1 MRRATPA
8 RLGLSCRR
16 AGSPSGRPRSA
27 APSGSADSR
36 PRGLRRSGGLAPHRA
51 APRVPAEARRPGPR
65 DGRGTQP
72 RAPWTSGRPSLAG
85 AASSSPRRQDGR
97 RRVGA
102 AGLRRAPRGHQL
114 AQPEPGRPAPAHG
127 QRGRHGPALERR
139 GRPVLRP
146 AARYAPPRPPLPQT
160 PTHPGPQ
167 PAAAR
172 ALAGRVL
179 RGAGPARGA
188 ACDRGQRA
196 KGRPLRGR
204 RSLVSPLRE
213 IISTTKVL
221 TNKKKSHLRRCAFS
235 GPTPWRVTSDQTHL
249 SGQSGRGPGLVRCG
263 SAKHDSAQSS
273 RYCYPTGAGRETEAR
288 G

>member
-16 AGSPSGRPRSA
+16 AGSPSGRPRNA

-36 PRGLRRSGGLAPHRA
+36 PRGLRRSGGLAPHPA
-51 APRVPAEARRPGPR
+51 APRVPVEARRPGP
-65 DGRGTQP
+65 P
-72 RAPWTSGRPSLAG
+72 RWPRHAAARTVDVGAPLPSGRSLL
-85 AASSSPRRQDGR
+85 SPPPRRQDGR

-146 AARYAPPRPPLPQT
+146 AARYALPRPPSRRPPRT
-160 PTHPGPQ
+160 P
-167 PAAAR
+167 AR
-172 ALAGRVL
+172 SRRPRAHAGRVL
-179 RGAGPARGA
+179 RGAGPAHGA

-204 RSLVSPLRE
+204 RSLVSPQRE

-249 SGQSGRGPGLVRCG
+249 SGQSGR
-263 SAKHDSAQSS
+263 
-273 RYCYPTGAGRETEAR
+273 
-288 G
+288 

>member
-1 MRRATPA
+1 M
-8 RLGLSCRR
+8 
-16 AGSPSGRPRSA
+16 
-27 APSGSADSR
+27 
-36 PRGLRRSGGLAPHRA
+36 GGLAAQPPLDQRTPGREGCAGAGVWHLT
-51 APRVPAEARRPGPR
+51 APRPVSLQKPGAPAPR

-146 AARYAPPRPPLPQT
+146 AARYALPRPSPPQT

-172 ALAGRVL
+172 AGEVL

-221 TNKKKSHLRRCAFS
+221 TNKKKSHLRRCAFP

>member
-36 PRGLRRSGGLAPHRA
+36 PRGLRRSGGLAPHPA
-51 APRVPAEARRPGPR
+51 APRVPAEAWRPGP
-65 DGRGTQP
+65 P
-72 RAPWTSGRPSLAG
+72 RWPRHAAARTVDVGAPLPSGRSLL
-85 AASSSPRRQDGR
+85 SPRRQDGR

-146 AARYAPPRPPLPQT
+146 AARYALPRPPLPQT

-172 ALAGRVL
+172 AQEGCCAGQGRRAELPAIGVSGP
-179 RGAGPARGA
+179 RGALCGGEDPLSAR
-188 ACDRGQRA
+188 CV
-196 KGRPLRGR
+196 KSFPLQ
-204 RSLVSPLRE
+204 
-213 IISTTKVL
+213 K
-221 TNKKKSHLRRCAFS
+221 F
-235 GPTPWRVTSDQTHL
+235 
-249 SGQSGRGPGLVRCG
+249 
-263 SAKHDSAQSS
+263 
-273 RYCYPTGAGRETEAR
+273 
-288 G
+288 

>member
-51 APRVPAEARRPGPR
+51 APRVPAEARRPGP
-65 DGRGTQP
+65 P
-72 RAPWTSGRPSLAG
+72 RWPRHAAARTVDVGAPLPSGRSLL
-85 AASSSPRRQDGR
+85 SPPPRRQDGR

-146 AARYAPPRPPLPQT
+146 AARYAPPWPPSRRPPRT
-160 PTHPGPQ
+160 PARSWRPR
-167 PAAAR
+167 AR
-172 ALAGRVL
+172 AREGCCAGQGRRAELPAIGVSGP
-179 RGAGPARGA
+179 RGALCGGEDPLSAR
-188 ACDRGQRA
+188 CV
-196 KGRPLRGR
+196 KSFPLQ
-204 RSLVSPLRE
+204 
-213 IISTTKVL
+213 K
-221 TNKKKSHLRRCAFS
+221 F
-235 GPTPWRVTSDQTHL
+235 
-249 SGQSGRGPGLVRCG
+249 
-263 SAKHDSAQSS
+263 
-273 RYCYPTGAGRETEAR
+273 
-288 G
+288 

>member
-1 MRRATPA
+1 MGGGGSALRVCAEHRGGINWLSLSPDGQRLLTGSEDGTARLWSAADGQCCALLQGTRSRGPPSRRPPRTPA
-8 RLGLSCRR
+8 RS
-16 AGSPSGRPRSA
+16 
-27 APSGSADSR
+27 
-36 PRGLRRSGGLAPHRA
+36 
-51 APRVPAEARRPGPR
+51 RRP
-65 DGRGTQP
+65 
-72 RAPWTSGRPSLAG
+72 S
-85 AASSSPRRQDGR
+85 
-97 RRVGA
+97 
-102 AGLRRAPRGHQL
+102 
-114 AQPEPGRPAPAHG
+114 
-127 QRGRHGPALERR
+127 
-139 GRPVLRP
+139 
-146 AARYAPPRPPLPQT
+146 AR
-160 PTHPGPQ
+160 
-167 PAAAR
+167 
-172 ALAGRVL
+172 AGRVL

-221 TNKKKSHLRRCAFS
+221 TNKKKSHLRRCALP